1 MRLPRESC
9 RNFLPPPVAFA
20 KLKDKDGGL
29 EIALAG

>member
-1 MRLPRESC
+1 MRLPWENC

-20 KLKDKDGGL
+20 KLKDRDGSL